1 MPALY
6 LIRHGQA
13 SFDAEDYDQ
22 LSSLGEQQ
30 AAHLGRAFAA
40 TALRPQHIVCGGL
53 KRHRQ
58 TAEHCLAGL
67 NGESVSEVDWQID
80 PDWNEYDHLDL
91 LQAYT
96 AAPGQGEQM
105 VADMAGENPRVG
117 FQRHFA
123 KAMQRWVSG
132 QYDDEYA
139 ESWAQ
144 FSARIRRGLD
154 AASRNAKGNVFVFT
168 SGGAISAVCGQV
180 LGLNAN
186 ASAELSWQLAN
197 AAYSKILSGQS
208 GLKLLSINEH
218 SHFDGRHRELLSY
231 R

>member
-40 TALRPQHIVCGGL
+40 TALHPQHIVCGGM

-58 TAEHCLAGL
+58 TAEQCLAGL
-67 NGESVSEVDWQID
+67 VGGSVSELDWQID
-80 PDWNEYDHLDL
+80 PDWNEYDHLEL
-91 LQAYT
+91 LNAYT
-96 AAPGQGEQM
+96 AQPSVGEQM
-105 VADMAGENPRVG
+105 VADMAGDNPRAG

-132 QYDDEYA
+132 KYDGEYA

-180 LGLNAN
+180 LGLSAN